1 MDLAHVRIRIT
12 APTPRWIASMPGT
25 RTSTYSMND
34 GCETSRSST
43 IIYTYSVYYYK
54 PFRIKLTSPSAEEAF
69 MRIYDPDVAAG
80 ADTVDFSMWNFKPV
94 SYEMPHPFF
103 DISCISWSI
112 LMLASQSFT
121 NVNTDVLLLR
131 WCDPLQH
138 MLLLFNLHIFAFLH
152 ALTERVRQLDR
163 VYRLQSEPLF
173 SVWKAILTIHDSF
186 FSFDEDSW
194 QFLNVTCC
202 TAV

>member
-1 MDLAHVRIRIT
+1 
-12 APTPRWIASMPGT
+12 
-25 RTSTYSMND
+25 
-34 GCETSRSST
+34 
-43 IIYTYSVYYYK
+43 
-54 PFRIKLTSPSAEEAF
+54 

-94 SYEMPHPFF
+94 FYEMPHPFF

-138 MLLLFNLHIFAFLH
+138 MLLLFNLHIFAILH

-163 VYRLQSEPLF
+163 VYRLKSESLF

-186 FSFDEDSW
+186 FLSTKTLDNSSMSRAV
-194 QFLNVTCC
+194 QFSSRIARLQSPHFYNINVTRRIAQHHPTSGLVDIVSLQCINPNPIRFEKK
-202 TAV
+202 VWMMRWYL